1 MFKFLPSCASLKQNG
16 SGFPGDVLTEQKNLE
31 VHKVEL
37 FYLRLFLLRW
47 EFPPELSEWLA
58 ATRPS
63 FLRPGVLE
71 GSSADLSGETR
82 VALLR
87 MGPAPAESGTPV
99 SIESPSLRPE
109 LNQAQLFIP
118 KRQVFARHFLPS

>member
-1 MFKFLPSCASLKQNG
+1 MFKFLPSCVSLLVRKKAKLKRR
-16 SGFPGDVLTEQKNLE
+16 FPGDVLIEQKNLE

-37 FYLRLFLLRW
+37 FYLRLLFLRW

-63 FLRPGVLE
+63 FLRLLVLE
-71 GSSADLSGETR
+71 GSSADLSGERR

-87 MGPAPAESGTPV
+87 MGSASSEIGTPV
-99 SIESPSLRPE
+99 
-109 LNQAQLFIP
+109 F
-118 KRQVFARHFLPS
+118 H